1 MRCWLSL
8 RIAITVAT
16 CLAPAAV
23 ECQVTAPPTRNK
35 TRVLVLYALSHD
47 AAEGLFPVPG
57 PHFIIRER
65 IYRKVLG
72 DALGDQLDYYSELL
86 DRYHFPDPS
95 YEADFE
101 DHLVRKYGDRPI
113 DLLIANGADEA
124 TLAGRLQARLAS
136 KPPIVFIGLDARRPV
151 PKSTGYTFRYA
162 MKESLDLALRV
173 HPDTRHA
180 FVVCGAYPLDAWYED
195 EFRSQVPAPPRG
207 VEFTFLREYSLR
219 ALTERLAM
227 LPERSIVFLVTFT
240 ADEEGR
246 RLRTAS
252 VSERLASSSNAPI
265 YTWND
270 SYLGSFGGR
279 LLSTERTAEQTSQLA
294 LRVLRGERP
303 EDIPITAIDV
313 SVDALDWRQL
323 DRWHVSEARVPA
335 GVELRFRERGL
346 FEQYRGY
353 ILSALGLL
361 SLQTL
366 LIAGL
371 LVQRRNRRR
380 AERSL
385 RESEERFRVM
395 ADTAPVMVWR
405 AGPDQRCDFFNQPW
419 LEFRG
424 RRLQDEIGDGWTE
437 GVHPDDLHRCL
448 TTYTAAWP
456 GRESFRME
464 YRLQRAD
471 GEYRW
476 VLDTGVP
483 RLASDGTLLGY
494 IGSCFDITERR
505 QAEEALR
512 ANEAALRQSHAE
524 IEDLAG
530 RLITAQEEERARI
543 ARDLH
548 DDISQ
553 QLAAISIAMSECR
566 LPELQ
571 ASAELLDV
579 VTAVQGQTIELV
591 EDIRLLSHD
600 LHPAALKHAGLV
612 DALQSHCCEFAKQQP
627 INVVVEADGDLA
639 ISDNTTALCLYRV
652 VQEALRNIA
661 KHANARQVHVTMRRI
676 DEEVQLT
683 VADDGN
689 GFNLAKVREH
699 GGGLGLSSIEE
710 RVRLVGGRLSI
721 DTAPLMGT
729 TITVWVRVLASPA
742 RELAGV

>member
-1 MRCWLSL
+1 
-8 RIAITVAT
+8 
-16 CLAPAAV
+16 
-23 ECQVTAPPTRNK
+23 
-35 TRVLVLYALSHD
+35 
-47 AAEGLFPVPG
+47 
-57 PHFIIRER
+57 
-65 IYRKVLG
+65 
-72 DALGDQLDYYSELL
+72 
-86 DRYHFPDPS
+86 
-95 YEADFE
+95 
-101 DHLVRKYGDRPI
+101 
-113 DLLIANGADEA
+113 
-124 TLAGRLQARLAS
+124 
-136 KPPIVFIGLDARRPV
+136 
-151 PKSTGYTFRYA
+151 

-180 FVVCGAYPLDAWYED
+180 FVVCGASPWDAWYEN

-207 VEFTFLREYSLR
+207 VEFTFLRGYPVP
-219 ALTERLAM
+219 ALTDRLAA
-227 LPERSIVFLVTFT
+227 LPEHSIVFLVHVNS
-240 ADEEGR
+240 DSDGR
-246 RLRTAS
+246 RFQTAS
-252 VSERLASSSNAPI
+252 VMERLVSSSNAPI
-265 YTWND
+265 YTWN
-270 SYLGSFGGR
+270 GNFPGAFGGR
-279 LLSTERTAEQTSQLA
+279 LLSTERAAEKIGQLA

-303 EDIPITAIDV
+303 EDIPITAIEV

-335 GVELRFRERGL
+335 GVELRFREPGL

-512 ANEAALRQSHAE
+512 TNEAALRHSHAE

-530 RLITAQEEERARI
+530 RLITAQEAERARI

-553 QLAAISIAMSECR
+553 QLAAISIAMSECQR
-566 LPELQ
+566 PELQ
-571 ASAELLDV
+571 GSGELPEVL
-579 VTAVQGQTIELV
+579 TAVQRQTIELA

-600 LHPAALKHAGLV
+600 LHPSVLKHAGLV
-612 DALQSHCCEFAKQQP
+612 DAVQSHCSEFARQQS
-627 INVVVEADGDLA
+627 IDVIVEADGDLVIA
-639 ISDNTTALCLYRV
+639 DMATALCLYRV

-661 KHANARQVHVTMRRI
+661 KYADARQVHVTMRRI
-676 DEEVQLT
+676 EEGVQLA

-689 GFNLAKVREH
+689 GFNLAKAREH
-699 GGGLGLSSIEE
+699 GGGLGLRSIEE
-710 RVRLVGGRLSI
+710 RIRLVGGRLSI
-721 DTAPLMGT
+721 ETAPRMGT
-729 TITVWVRVLASPA
+729 TITVWAKIPVSTT